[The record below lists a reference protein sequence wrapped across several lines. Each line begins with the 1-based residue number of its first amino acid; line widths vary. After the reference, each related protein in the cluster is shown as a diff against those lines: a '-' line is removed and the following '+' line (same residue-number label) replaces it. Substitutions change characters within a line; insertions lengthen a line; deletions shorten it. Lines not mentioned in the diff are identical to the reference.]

1 MKLNLLIILFAS
13 NSLVAC
19 GQTTTQKTE
28 NKSENLIT
36 DSKPIQ
42 NNNTMDLNKIANP
55 IVKTAIEALQA
66 NDINAWY
73 SHFTSDAKFSDDG
86 RSLDFKSFF
95 DNAFDKKEKFL
106 TIDKVENGGKDI
118 YGNFFAGQWG
128 TFNVFFKFNINANGK
143 IDRLDIGQGK

>member
-55 IVKTAIEALQA
+55 IVKISSQ
-66 NDINAWY
+66 Y
-73 SHFTSDAKFSDDG
+73 SRIMSSIL
-86 RSLDFKSFF
+86 RIL
-95 DNAFDKKEKFL
+95 
-106 TIDKVENGGKDI
+106 
-118 YGNFFAGQWG
+118 
-128 TFNVFFKFNINANGK
+128 
-143 IDRLDIGQGK
+143 